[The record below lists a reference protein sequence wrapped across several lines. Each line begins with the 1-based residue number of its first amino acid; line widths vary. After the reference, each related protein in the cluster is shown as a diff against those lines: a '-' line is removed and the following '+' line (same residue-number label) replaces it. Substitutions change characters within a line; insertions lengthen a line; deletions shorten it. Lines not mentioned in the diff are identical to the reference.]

1 MRFTRARLRPWTG
14 TRRSGPTGD
23 GLVCVTTPGTS
34 GHILVGYWKRSFCPT
49 LGIRRLTPRIC
60 EEYSRPMGPSTT
72 TWRNWAGNHQATA
85 AAVRHPTTT
94 DEVADAVRTAA
105 ADGRTVKP
113 VGTGHSFTAAAAT

>member
-34 GHILVGYWKRSFCPT
+34 RDTLTGYWKRSFCPT

-60 EEYSRPMGPSTT
+60 EEYSRTMATSATVTSTA
-72 TWRNWAGNHQATA
+72 WSNWAGNQHAVA
-85 AAVRHPTTT
+85 AAVVHPRSAA
-94 DEVADAVRTAA
+94 EVAEA
-105 ADGRTVKP
+105 
-113 VGTGHSFTAAAAT
+113 